1 MELPPATVHLPAGA
15 DPHSPEFLA
24 AVSTASLGLLDAL
37 GLDALCGAEAVS
49 GHVGGKR
56 LPQYRV
62 APDGKLYTR
71 GEFKRFFGGLAE
83 WRAASPP
90 PAVEPADP
98 RADPCTPHGRG
109 AGAGCRHGR
118 GACDSPAARRWGGR
132 CVVAGMLALIAFEE
146 HAFLALGVPRL
157 AASPGARCA
166 LCAAS
171 VCSAL
176 CVLYYYALVGL
187 ACPAPGEAADAAQL
201 PAGWCDRCQAAKPPR
216 CHHCSTCGRCVPKM
230 DHHCVF
236 VNGCVGAH
244 NQHHFLKF
252 LLSLVL
258 GLCWPVLGLLPAVL
272 QVVLGGDAPVA
283 RAPPASEQAQAVAAF
298 VAGAVA
304 LWLLLG
310 LLCFH
315 LRLLLRN
322 ETTLESYRN
331 FVERRRSPYDA
342 GLLANFASVFGEPPG
357 WLPRGAL
364 EACLRSL
371 DWVLDGPVDG

>member
-1 MELPPATVHLPAGA
+1 M
-15 DPHSPEFLA
+15 
-24 AVSTASLGLLDAL
+24 
-37 GLDALCGAEAVS
+37 
-49 GHVGGKR
+49 
-56 LPQYRV
+56 
-62 APDGKLYTR
+62 
-71 GEFKRFFGGLAE
+71 
-83 WRAASPP
+83 
-90 PAVEPADP
+90 
-98 RADPCTPHGRG
+98 
-109 AGAGCRHGR
+109 
-118 GACDSPAARRWGGR
+118 
-132 CVVAGMLALIAFEE
+132 MLALIAFEE
-146 HAFLALGVPRL
+146 YAFLALGVPQL
-157 AASPGARCA
+157 ATSPGWQCAWGAASMC
-166 LCAAS
+166 S
-171 VCSAL
+171 VL

-187 ACPAPGEAADAAQL
+187 ACPGHPGAGEPLAQGAADAAQ
-201 PAGWCDRCQAAKPPR
+201 PSAGWCDRCQAAKPPR

-272 QVVLGGDAPVA
+272 QVAFGGGALAA
-283 RAPPASEQAQAVAAF
+283 RAPPAGEQAQAVAAF
-298 VAGAVA
+298 AAGAVA

-322 ETTLESYRN
+322 ETTLESFRN

-342 GLLANFASVFGEPPG
+342 GPLANVAAVFGEPPS

-364 EACLRSL
+364 VACLGAL
-371 DWVLDGPVDG
+371 DCALDCPLDG